1 MDADEDADACG
12 WVGGHVWID
21 VHMSRHCMYG
31 VDMRGKM
38 DMHVYMYFPMV
49 WKEVLVSTFMMHGR
63 VHACMY
69 A

>member
-1 MDADEDADACG
+1 MHVDGWEDMYRSTRI
-12 WVGGHVWID
+12 W
-21 VHMSRHCMYG
+21 SRHGMYG
-31 VDMRGKM
+31 VDMCGRM